1 MMEPMTAPA
10 TMTFWKQF
18 KPKSCSI
25 NLKAA
30 DKESALIEVVDNLI
44 KADCLDEGDREK
56 VLEALRQREQLAST
70 GVGMGVAIPHVKI
83 PGLARVVCN
92 LSIHQEGV
100 EWAAVD
106 GAPVHILFAIL
117 RPDRAGDEHDPEKH
131 LEMMTWIAKLGRE
144 PDFRRFA
151 RAAKTRT
158 ELVELLKEMSAV

>member
-1 MMEPMTAPA
+1 
-10 TMTFWKQF
+10 MTFWKQF

-25 NLKAA
+25 NLKAS

-44 KADCLDEGDREK
+44 KADCLDEGYREK
-56 VLEALRQREQLAST
+56 VLEALHQREQLAST

-83 PGLARVVCN
+83 PGLAKVVCN

-158 ELVELLKEMSAV
+158 ELVDLLKEMSAV